1 LYIAAE
7 CTAVAAFL
15 VTTGLQFTAVVDPG
29 VCEFVTNVTHRLLL
43 FCSEPHTLAFNHAKD
58 CLCRKIR
65 FVFTKDTHQVSFAK
79 AESGSGTV
87 KLAVD
92 PHLAAV
98 ISEHLFKYL
107 SALRFRR
114 CEGLQVRDKRDGT

>member
-1 LYIAAE
+1 
-7 CTAVAAFL
+7 FL

-29 VCEFVTNVTHRLLL
+29 VCDFVTDVTHRLLL
-43 FCSEPHTLAFNHAKD
+43 FCSEPHNLAFNHAKD
-58 CLCRKIR
+58 CLCREIR
-65 FVFTKDTHQVSFAK
+65 FVFTKDNHQVNLVYSD
-79 AESGSGTV
+79 SGSGTV

-92 PHLAAV
+92 PQLAAV

-107 SALRFRR
+107 SALRVRL